1 MKWPLIHPYT
11 RLLVVAPH
19 TQSLTWSYC
28 QVLYDRQKTKSCPKL
43 SIIFKP
49 VMVTGRSLAHF
60 TSLKP
65 CSLNLLFLSVG
76 ISPRPL
82 SQNLQNPFSSSK
94 QKKIKFTKKKNIY
107 RNRCSSL
114 SQQMLW
120 FRNPN
125 QFDLTRNNHF
135 HIFPLLAYL
144 TYEKSKT
151 LF

>member
-19 TQSLTWSYC
+19 TQSLTWPYC

-94 QKKIKFTKKKNIY
+94 QKKIKFTKIKNIH

-114 SQQMLW
+114 SYK
-120 FRNPN
+120 NN
-125 QFDLTRNNHF
+125 KCFDSEILINLISQETIIF
-135 HIFPLLAYL
+135 TFFLYSHI
-144 TYEKSKT
+144 
-151 LF
+151 